1 MSDSCCRIER
11 QSNGFT
17 VDIRDPEIEAANNKR
32 DGSRTAPIG
41 RWRDPWKS
49 YVFKDVGEVLAF
61 LKKALPKAAKG
72 DEYGSAFDAAVAI
85 PDGD

>member
-1 MSDSCCRIER
+1 MGDSCCRIER

-32 DGSRTAPIG
+32 DNSRSAPIG

-49 YVFKDVGEVLAF
+49 YVFKDVGEPGLGFGLIDRSDVQF
-61 LKKALPKAAKG
+61 RRG
-72 DEYGSAFDAAVAI
+72 QESAH
-85 PDGD
+85 